1 MPPPTRKS
9 LRVEEA
15 ASPSKAAP
23 PKAGGKPRN
32 AARKAD
38 GTDPR
43 SLAKEL
49 ELVKALLKASQ
60 LKTPSSKIAEDEE
73 ASDDDVEDFEIN
85 DDDVVAEVVAK
96 KKPRAVKM
104 TARMSTA
111 GSKIA
116 GDRVNKIKR
125 KLGTEDEEALF
136 AQWKAGLL
144 KTRAVPAEPVVVIPT
159 VEDDDCIARYA
170 KFGFSLDSNIFF
182 PRRLEFT
189 KLSLTILIKYGYL
202 DDSQALRLLL
212 DLGIPKAQVTRQLR
226 IRLTGRMRTRRCGRF
241 TQLRLIIAE
250 ATGVTALDPSSA
262 TEWSLLWR
270 NNWVAVRAACQA
282 KCPWDH
288 VLEPHDIPF
297 LASDDDPFGSE
308 IFINLITLWQERMLP
323 SLKKEIKISDVPP
336 IEELTLMLRMVC
348 FLFFLFLFSDF

>member
-85 DDDVVAEVVAK
+85 DDDVVPEVEAK

-144 KTRAVPAEPVVVIPT
+144 KTQAVPAEPVVVIPT
-159 VEDDDCIARYA
+159 VEDDDCIARNA
-170 KFGFSLDSNIFF
+170 KFVFSLDSNIFF

-202 DDSQALRLLL
+202 DDSQVLRLLL

-348 FLFFLFLFSDF
+348 FFVLFVSVF

>member
-15 ASPSKAAP
+15 ALPSKAAP
-23 PKAGGKPRN
+23 PKAAGKPRN

-85 DDDVVAEVVAK
+85 DDDVVPEVEAK

-144 KTRAVPAEPVVVIPT
+144 KTQAVPAEPVVVIPT

-170 KFGFSLDSNIFF
+170 KLFFSLDSNIFF
-182 PRRLEFT
+182 QEIGVHQALPDDLDQVRLPRR
-189 KLSLTILIKYGYL
+189 
-202 DDSQALRLLL
+202 Q
-212 DLGIPKAQVTRQLR
+212 
-226 IRLTGRMRTRRCGRF
+226 
-241 TQLRLIIAE
+241 
-250 ATGVTALDPSSA
+250 PSS
-262 TEWSLLWR
+262 S
-270 NNWVAVRAACQA
+270 
-282 KCPWDH
+282 
-288 VLEPHDIPF
+288 
-297 LASDDDPFGSE
+297 ASP
-308 IFINLITLWQERMLP
+308 
-323 SLKKEIKISDVPP
+323 
-336 IEELTLMLRMVC
+336 
-348 FLFFLFLFSDF
+348 